1 MTQFRRKSATLNPVR
16 IIPLRHAWL
25 VIMRA
30 GVVLAERLTAKRA
43 GQSSAPPKDRH
54 IIAVINGALLIVTG
68 GVIAA
73 PSVQM
78 AIGLYPEGMGI
89 ADVVIN
95 TVFSF
100 VKCVSAAVQIVRAAG
115 YKDPVTL
122 ELRNI
127 GLVTAFMSMLML
139 ETTIIAVFAHGYSM
153 WEYVV
158 ALAVIVASSTV
169 VMGVVSVTKNGL
181 ALTRARRG
189 KAFAASAEDECAD
202 ACAAQDN
209 EAPAGAE
216 AAELSA
222 QYGDDRVVM
231 QDKPAECANSADNGD
246 DAAGE

>member
-1 MTQFRRKSATLNPVR
+1 
-16 IIPLRHAWL
+16 
-25 VIMRA
+25 MRA

-43 GQSSAPPKDRH
+43 GMPSAPPKDRH
-54 IIAVINGALLIVTG
+54 IIGLINGTLLIVTG

-78 AIGLYPEGMGI
+78 AVGLYPEGMGI

-95 TVFSF
+95 SVFSF
-100 VKCVSAAVQIVRAAG
+100 VKCAAAAVQIVRAAG

-158 ALAVIVASSTV
+158 GLAVIVASSTV
-169 VMGVVSVTKNGL
+169 VMGVVSVARNAL
-181 ALTRARRG
+181 ALTRAR
-189 KAFAASAEDECAD
+189 KSPPSDPDPVSE
-202 ACAAQDN
+202 
-209 EAPAGAE
+209 
-216 AAELSA
+216 
-222 QYGDDRVVM
+222 
-231 QDKPAECANSADNGD
+231 
-246 DAAGE
+246 